1 MMTQC
6 AHGVLSNGIDIF
18 LEGVDKGPS
27 KMNDRRET
35 LKISAALITKPSS
48 ANLLF
53 LVNQR

>member
-35 LKISAALITKPSS
+35 LKIFRRS
-48 ANLLF
+48 N
-53 LVNQR
+53 NQTIQR